1 MLLTLPRG
9 VPPAGLL
16 QGAWCL
22 WTLGLPSYAQQ
33 CLPELCQALELSTSL
48 FRLCSLC
55 LTWKSPLDTVV

>member
-9 VPPAGLL
+9 AASAGLL

-33 CLPELCQALELSTSL
+33 CLLNCARLWSFLPLSL
-48 FRLCSLC
+48 DCAPLC
-55 LTWKSPLDTVV
+55 LLWKSPLDTVV